1 MHIPHFIVVSDRG
14 VFRAGWIESL
24 AVSQGQHRTK
34 IRWIEELAFVS
45 PREHLVEQVTDMS
58 GAFAPTNSTGST
70 LRHMQSS
77 PAEVHWK
84 IAADHR
90 AVEALREAIIA
101 VLFREKPETWSLAA
115 PADIHLALRDSLPE
129 VCRDRLVRVLP
140 KNLASASSRS
150 IVEHFCVDTVKHN

>member
-58 GAFAPTNSTGST
+58 GAFRGTFPRKARDMEPRCPCGHPSCPEGFLTRSMPRSARSSAP
-70 LRHMQSS
+70 
-77 PAEVHWK
+77 
-84 IAADHR
+84 
-90 AVEALREAIIA
+90 
-101 VLFREKPETWSLAA
+101 
-115 PADIHLALRDSLPE
+115 
-129 VCRDRLVRVLP
+129 
-140 KNLASASSRS
+140 
-150 IVEHFCVDTVKHN
+150 